1 MAGSMRHLLD
11 IDDLSRAEL
20 AEIVAIGLKPVTD
33 LAPTLSGKGVACYF
47 EKPSARTRNSTE
59 MAVAQLGGHPV
70 YIVDDEVKID
80 RRESA
85 EDVTRTLA
93 CYHDVICARVFSHSL
108 LERMVAVDVVPIVNM
123 LSDEAHPLQAIA
135 DVLTIIDEFGVSEDP
150 AAPLAGRVVS
160 YVGDANN
167 VARSLGLAVGML
179 GAEFR
184 ISSPSDYR
192 FSPVDADRIAAAGVE
207 IVVGERPSDIVAGS
221 DVIYT
226 DTWTSMGQEDEHE
239 ERLRAFEGYQVTERL
254 VAEAGE
260 RAIMMHCLP
269 AHRGEEVSDEALDGP
284 QSRIWPQA
292 AHRLTSARSVL
303 AWLTAGAP

>member
-1 MAGSMRHLLD
+1 MRHLLD
-11 IDDLSRAEL
+11 IDDLSRVEL
-20 AEIVAIGLKPVTD
+20 AEIIAIGTTPVTEIPAS
-33 LAPTLSGKGVACYF
+33 LTGKGVACYF

-70 YIVDDEVKID
+70 YIIDEEVKID

-93 CYHDVICARVFSHSL
+93 CYHEVICARVFSHSL
-108 LERMVAVDVVPIVNM
+108 LERMVAVGVAPIVNM

-135 DVLTIIDEFGVSEDP
+135 DVLTIIDEFGVSSEP
-150 AAPLAGRVVS
+150 GAPLAGRVVS
-160 YVGDANN
+160 YIGDANN

-179 GAEFR
+179 GGEFR

-192 FSPVDADRIAAAGVE
+192 FSPVDADRLASAGVD
-207 IVVGERPSDIVAGS
+207 VVTGDRPSDIVKGS

-226 DTWTSMGQEDEHE
+226 DTWTSMGQEAEHE
-239 ERLRAFEGYQVTERL
+239 QRLRAFEGFQVTEAV

-260 RAIMMHCLP
+260 KAIMMHCLP

-303 AWLTAGAP
+303 SWLTRDPS

>member
-1 MAGSMRHLLD
+1 MRHLLD
-11 IDDLSRAEL
+11 IDDLSPAEL
-20 AEIVAIGLKPVTD
+20 AEIVAIGSTPVTD

-70 YIVDDEVKID
+70 YIIDDEVKID

-93 CYHDVICARVFSHSL
+93 CYHEVICARVFSHSL
-108 LERMVAVDVVPIVNM
+108 LERMAAVDVAPIVNM

-135 DVLTIIDEFGVSEDP
+135 DVLTIIDEFGASDD
-150 AAPLAGRVVS
+150 AAGPLAGRVVT

-179 GAEFR
+179 GGEFR
-184 ISSPSDYR
+184 ISSPADYR
-192 FSPVDADRIAAAGVE
+192 FSPTDADRLAKAGVE
-207 IVVGERPSDIVAGS
+207 VKVGDFLDDVIPGS

-226 DTWTSMGQEDEHE
+226 DTWTSMGQEDEHAK
-239 ERLRAFEGYQVTERL
+239 RLRDFEGYQITESI
-254 VAEAGE
+254 VAGAGE
-260 RAIMMHCLP
+260 QTIFMHCLP
-269 AHRGEEVSDEALDGP
+269 AHRGEEVSDDALDGDR
-284 QSRIWPQA
+284 SRIWQQA

-303 AWLTAGAP
+303 AWMTGATS